1 MDLYNFLPKYPNI
14 INKELDPYDGET
26 LNDVIYN
33 KKEFREIKLSE
44 YENIKKGQ
52 LMKHQKIISRYL
64 SSYTPYDGI
73 LLFHYMGTGKTCSSI
88 GTVEK
93 IMNEKNSPYKKVLIL
108 CKGKSIINNWITEI
122 VEKCTDNKY
131 IPDDFDQIKKWNKK
145 ILILKKILKKNY
157 EFHTFHSFPGFMCI
171 GIVIDVWRCRCI
183 YIYTD
188 IKLAKNI

>member
-14 INKELDPYDGET
+14 IDKKLDPYDGET

-88 GTVEK
+88 GNQTQT
-93 IMNEKNSPYKKVLIL
+93 PYLWLQRNRSRTSNMYV
-108 CKGKSIINNWITEI
+108 
-122 VEKCTDNKY
+122 V
-131 IPDDFDQIKKWNKK
+131 
-145 ILILKKILKKNY
+145 
-157 EFHTFHSFPGFMCI
+157 
-171 GIVIDVWRCRCI
+171 
-183 YIYTD
+183 
-188 IKLAKNI
+188 